1 MRFFDTDMQKTSKGI
16 INALNLK
23 ESAASVKAQIH
34 KDEPEEA
41 PKETKDALVK
51 KVQNPKIPTKQAL
64 KEDIEDVQNQ
74 IAELQDYLNN
84 TPEISD
90 DEREAIQAEIDELLD
105 EVNFYDA
112 GLDMEVEEPSED
124 DLHLGE
130 SVEDPLNE
138 APNPE
143 NAEINKKILST
154 IRAKSDIEPRYADD
168 LRAAGLTVE
177 PDEYNKGHWTIT
189 GPNGRKIT
197 KDNFLGGKYAEFQS
211 GSKKDIDYLNYLTK
225 DYDSNKYS
233 HRDTKWTKPVQGKD
247 RHYRKNPET
256 GEYEW
261 QFSTDYYDKPY
272 SKRQKDSQGYNYDSL
287 KGGSKNVRDYKDAS
301 NDYDRYKAGGRL
313 DQWHDEDIADAQKAY
328 DDFQASISSKLAE
341 LKAKI
346 DDAKKSK
353 QYGLDTAARADAK
366 RKEIVNNVRAKRN
379 QNK

>member
-51 KVQNPKIPTKQAL
+51 KVQSDKIPTKQAL

-74 IAELQDYLNN
+74 IAELQDYLSN

-138 APNPE
+138 APNP
-143 NAEINKKILST
+143 
-154 IRAKSDIEPRYADD
+154 
-168 LRAAGLTVE
+168 
-177 PDEYNKGHWTIT
+177 
-189 GPNGRKIT
+189 
-197 KDNFLGGKYAEFQS
+197 
-211 GSKKDIDYLNYLTK
+211 
-225 DYDSNKYS
+225 
-233 HRDTKWTKPVQGKD
+233 
-247 RHYRKNPET
+247 
-256 GEYEW
+256 
-261 QFSTDYYDKPY
+261 
-272 SKRQKDSQGYNYDSL
+272 
-287 KGGSKNVRDYKDAS
+287 
-301 NDYDRYKAGGRL
+301 
-313 DQWHDEDIADAQKAY
+313 
-328 DDFQASISSKLAE
+328 
-341 LKAKI
+341 
-346 DDAKKSK
+346 
-353 QYGLDTAARADAK
+353 
-366 RKEIVNNVRAKRN
+366 
-379 QNK
+379 

>member
-51 KVQNPKIPTKQAL
+51 KVQSDKIPTKQAL

-90 DEREAIQAEIDELLD
+90 EEREAIQAEIDELLD

-154 IRAKSDIEPRYADD
+154 LKTKSNIEPRYTDD
-168 LRAAGLTVE
+168 LIAAGLEVE
-177 PDEYNKGHWTIT
+177 PDTYNPGYWRIK
-189 GPNGRKIT
+189 GPNGRSIGRVDLMGGRRARFTPDSQKSVDYYNLLN
-197 KDNFLGGKYAEFQS
+197 KDFDK
-211 GSKKDIDYLNYLTK
+211 
-225 DYDSNKYS
+225 NKYDYQDRRAS
-233 HRDTKWTKPVQGKD
+233 KPITRKGLDYV
-247 RHYRKNPET
+247 KNPET
-256 GEYEW
+256 GKYEW
-261 QFSTDYYDKPY
+261 KDAIIYDDKYYSHEQNDTM
-272 SKRQKDSQGYNYDSL
+272 GYNYDNL
-287 KGGSKNVRDYKDAS
+287 RDGSQNIKDYKDAV
-301 NDYDRYKAGGRL
+301 NTRDRYQGYSGYNNRAIRKA
-313 DQWHDEDIADAQKAY
+313 QQAY
-328 DDFQASISSKLAE
+328 DGFQASISSKLASLRDDIE
-341 LKAKI
+341 RAKAEKQKDI
-346 DDAKKSK
+346 NIANDAE
-353 QYGLDTAARADAK
+353 AK
-366 RKEIVNNVRAKRN
+366 RKELVNNARAKRN

>member
-51 KVQNPKIPTKQAL
+51 KVQSDKIPTKQAL

-90 DEREAIQAEIDELLD
+90 EEREAIQAEIDELLD

-168 LRAAGLTVE
+168 LRAAGLKVE
-177 PDEYNKGHWTIT
+177 PDKYSQGHWTIT

-197 KDNFLGGKYAEFQS
+197 RDDFLGGKYARFKND
-211 GSKKDIDYLNYLTK
+211 SKKAVDYYNLLNK
-225 DYDSNKYS
+225 EFDKEKYRY
-233 HRDTKWTKPVQGKD
+233 HDTKWTKPVQGKD
-247 RHYRKNPET
+247 KHYRKNPET

-272 SKRQKDSQGYNYDSL
+272 SGRQRSSQGYNYDSL
-287 KGGSKNVRDYKDAS
+287 KGGSKNVKDYKDAS
-301 NDYDRYKAGGRL
+301 SDYDKYKAGGRY
-313 DQWHDEDIADAQKAY
+313 DRWHDEEIADAQKAY

-346 DDAKKSK
+346 DTAKEYK
-353 QYGLDTAARADAK
+353 QDDLDTAARADAK
-366 RKEIVNNVRAKRN
+366 RKEIINNARAKRN

>member
-16 INALNLK
+16 INDLNLK

-51 KVQNPKIPTKQAL
+51 KVQSDKIPTKQAL

-154 IRAKSDIEPRYADD
+154 LKTKSDIEPRYTDD
-168 LRAAGLTVE
+168 LMAAGLEVE
-177 PDEYNKGHWTIT
+177 PDEHNPGYWRIK
-189 GPNGRKIT
+189 GPNGRFIT
-197 KDNFLGGKYAEFQS
+197 RDNLMGGRKARFTPDSQKSVDYYNLLNKDFDKSKYDYAYRRP
-211 GSKKDIDYLNYLTK
+211 SKPITYKGVDYVKD
-225 DYDSNKYS
+225 
-233 HRDTKWTKPVQGKD
+233 
-247 RHYRKNPET
+247 PET
-256 GEYEW
+256 GEYGWKDATIYDDKYYSHE
-261 QFSTDYYDKPY
+261 QGETMGYDYNNLRDG
-272 SKRQKDSQGYNYDSL
+272 SQNI
-287 KGGSKNVRDYKDAS
+287 RDYKDAS
-301 NDYDRYKAGGRL
+301 SDYDKYKAGGRL
-313 DQWHDEDIADAQKAY
+313 DQWNDEKISKAQKAY

-346 DDAKKSK
+346 DTAKERK
-353 QYGLDTAARADAK
+353 QDDLDTAARADTK
-366 RKEIVNNVRAKRN
+366 RKEIINNARAKRN